1 MRLLRKLGVL
11 LRTKDNLRQPFAI
24 AQIHEDDAAMI
35 SRDMH
40 PAGER
45 DFAADV
51 RLAKRITVV
60 RAIHVLCHIEPSRN
74 TS

>member
-11 LRTKDNLRQPFAI
+11 LGTKDNLRQPFAI

-35 SRDMH
+35 SRDVH

-60 RAIHVLCHIEPSRN
+60 RAIRVLCHVEQSRN